1 MKPDLITLSD
11 PRSAA
16 AEAYRSLR
24 TNLMFSDVDGR
35 LRAIAFASPT
45 EKEAK
50 SQTLANLAVTLAQS
64 ERTTLLVDADLRRP
78 AQHSLW
84 RASNDKGLTDMFLHE
99 GAFENPPIQATPVNG
114 LGLLTSGALP
124 PNPADVLA
132 SRKMEAVIERL
143 LSLAE
148 VVLFDVPP
156 VLAVSDAAILGR
168 KLDGVVLVTKVGVTR
183 RDQAARA
190 RDALTNVHV
199 RLLGVVLTHAPRQG
213 KTY

>member
-78 AQHSLW
+78 TQHSLW
-84 RASNDKGLTDMFLHE
+84 GASNDKGLTDMFLQE
-99 GAFENPPIQATPVNG
+99 GAFENPPVQATPVDG
-114 LGLLTSGALP
+114 LGLLTSGPLP
-124 PNPADVLA
+124 PNPSDVLA

-143 LSLAE
+143 LGLAE

-156 VLAVSDAAILGR
+156 ILAVSDAAILGR
-168 KLDGVVLVTKVGVTR
+168 KIDGVVLVTKVGVTR

-190 RDALTNVHV
+190 RDALISVHV